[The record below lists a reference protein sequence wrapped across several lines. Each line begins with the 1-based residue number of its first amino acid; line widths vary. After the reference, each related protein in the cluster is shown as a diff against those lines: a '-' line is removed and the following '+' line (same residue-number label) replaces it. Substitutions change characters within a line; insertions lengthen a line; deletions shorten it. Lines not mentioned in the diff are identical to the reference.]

1 VRRLASS
8 VAAGLSLLET
18 PPNAELMRS
27 LGRLVRG
34 LSALFWGLPLTLL
47 LSVRT
52 ALTEFLRPLGLFPA
66 LLTTGLLFYG
76 LTQLAYFQKQE
87 RIWLQA
93 IERAKLLAV
102 ANIGLAPF
110 LYWWNKVPQ
119 VDLFAAMVEL
129 MMACSLGYLFF
140 LNQVLYRLAA
150 LLPDET
156 LRVETRFFTAL
167 NRALLLVI
175 FGFVVLYNILGALG
189 FLPGLLYVV
198 DNSRQ
203 LLVILL
209 VLLPVSMT
217 MTLIWKTKEV
227 ILTGVFGRDH

>member
-1 VRRLASS
+1 M
-8 VAAGLSLLET
+8 LET

-52 ALTEFLRPLGLFPA
+52 ALTDFLRPLGLFPA
-66 LLTTGLLFYG
+66 LMTTGMLFYG
-76 LTQLAYFQKQE
+76 LTQLAHFQRQE
-87 RIWLQA
+87 RVWLQA
-93 IERAKLLAV
+93 LERAKLLAV

-110 LYWWNKVPQ
+110 LYWWNKAPQ
-119 VDLFAAMVEL
+119 VDLFAAMVGL
-129 MMACSLGYLFF
+129 MMACGLGFLFF

-150 LLPDET
+150 LLPDEA

-175 FGFVVLYNILGALG
+175 FGVVLLYNILAALD
-189 FLPGLLYVV
+189 FFPLLLAVV
-198 DNSRQ
+198 ENSRQ
-203 LLVILL
+203 LLVVFL